1 MNSTRTRMA
10 MPFAML
16 SVATV
21 LAFGQQPAG
30 LGPGFGPPG
39 PPPKLTKVRDDLYF
53 VENQAAKMGDLVAY
67 GGNLTI
73 YLTNAGVIIVDSKN
87 ERIHDDVVQKIKT
100 LTDKPVKYL
109 VLTHNHGDHSGGAA
123 KFESEGAQV
132 IISTEDRANLAH
144 TPNQTWLPAFT
155 YQGRAQI
162 VLDGKEVQLREL
174 RGHTSGDTV
183 VYFPAARV
191 VCAGDLVT
199 LPWEDI
205 PLIVSYADGGNWTD
219 WSKSIDEILK
229 MDFDVLIPGHGPAI
243 NKQQLTDLHNKMVK
257 VMERFRALNRERK
270 SQEEITQ
277 TLVKEFNWGSGPA
290 GGVIGGMMQELR

>member
-1 MNSTRTRMA
+1 
-10 MPFAML
+10 MPLAML
-16 SVATV
+16 SIAGVI
-21 LAFGQQPAG
+21 AFGQQPAG

-39 PPPKLTKVRDDLYF
+39 PPPKLTKIRDDVYF
-53 VENQAAKMGDLVAY
+53 VENQAAKMGDLIAY

-73 YLTNAGVIIVDSKN
+73 YLTNAGVIIVDSKT
-87 ERIHDDVVQKIKT
+87 ERIHDDVVQKIKS
-100 LTDKPVKYL
+100 LSDKPVKYL
-109 VLTHNHGDHSGGAA
+109 ILTHNHGDHSGGAA
-123 KFESEGAQV
+123 KFEAEGAQV
-132 IISTEDRANLAH
+132 IISTEDRDNFTHAA
-144 TPNQTWLPAFT
+144 NQTWLPALT

-162 VLDGKEVQLREL
+162 VLGGKEVQLREL

-199 LPWEDI
+199 VPWEDI
-205 PLIVSYADGGNWTD
+205 PLIVNYGDGGNWTD

-243 NKQQLTDLHNKMVK
+243 NKQQLTDLHNRMVK
-257 VMERFRALNRERK
+257 VLERFSALNRERK